1 MNTLYK
7 PGFAQLIE
15 TLRANDVRRDRRG
28 AAGGGLIFTILA
40 VIGLIVVLA
49 YIF

>member
-1 MNTLYK
+1 MNAL
-7 PGFAQLIE
+7 
-15 TLRANDVRRDRRG
+15 DRRG
-28 AAGGGLIFTILA
+28 AAPGGIIFTILA

>member
-1 MNTLYK
+1 MSILNG
-7 PGFAQLIE
+7 PGLAPLLQALE
-15 TLRANDVRRDRRG
+15 ARSRRG
-28 AAGGGLIFTILA
+28 AAGGGILFTILA